1 MARAKT
7 SAGLLMYRRVNGA
20 LEVLLAHP
28 GGPLFARKD
37 AGAWTVPKGEYGSDE
52 EPLAAAR
59 REFEEE
65 TGFAPQA
72 AEYLDLGS
80 VKQRGG
86 KTVRAWAFAGDWDVR
101 ELRSN
106 TFSLEWPP
114 RSGRQQEFPEIDRME
129 FFDLDRARE
138 KLNPAQVDFLDRL
151 VERLPR

>member
-7 SAGLLMYRRVNGA
+7 SAGLLMYRRVNDA

-65 TGFAPQA
+65 TGFPPAA
-72 AEYLDLGS
+72 AEYLELGS

-114 RSGRQQEFPEIDRME
+114 RSGRQQEFPEIDRMQ
-129 FFDLDRARE
+129 FFDLDTARE